1 MPKINDKNYEYKD
14 IKENKGKLALFT
26 KSNIKMNTDGLN
38 NTNNNANNNPIIK
51 LDDKSNNIQMNL
63 KELSKNIEN
72 EINYENY
79 NNNNNNNNNK
89 EHYNIQKIDLKNDKN
104 KYYRC
109 SYKDC
114 NKVFLKQSNLKDHI
128 RARTGEK
135 PYTCSHPW
143 CGKTFS
149 RHLNMK
155 KHEKIHLGNK
165 KYFNSYPN
173 CGKKFS
179 ASYNQKIHYRCHT
192 GERPYK

>member
-51 LDDKSNNIQMNL
+51 FNNHNNNDLLCEKIDDKSNNIQMNL

-79 NNNNNNNNNK
+79 NNNSNNK

-128 RARTGEK
+128 RAA
-135 PYTCSHPW
+135 P
-143 CGKTFS
+143 GKNPTLALT
-149 RHLNMK
+149 R
-155 KHEKIHLGNK
+155 GAGR
-165 KYFNSYPN
+165 P
-173 CGKKFS
+173 S
-179 ASYNQKIHYRCHT
+179 AGT
-192 GERPYK
+192 

>member
-51 LDDKSNNIQMNL
+51 F
-63 KELSKNIEN
+63 
-72 EINYENY
+72 
-79 NNNNNNNNNK
+79 NNN
-89 EHYNIQKIDLKNDKN
+89 NIQKIDLKNVKN

-128 RARTGEK
+128 RAPAKNPTLALILVPEGH
-135 PYTCSHPW
+135 TDATQ
-143 CGKTFS
+143 GKDHINEF
-149 RHLNMK
+149 LK
-155 KHEKIHLGNK
+155 EI
-165 KYFNSYPN
+165 
-173 CGKKFS
+173 
-179 ASYNQKIHYRCHT
+179 
-192 GERPYK
+192 